1 MSVSSIGLKCKLKGF
16 SDLFCTFSRE
26 QTFTFQSS
34 LQIVVFVSVLWP
46 HHMAYGILIPWWGM
60 ESSALAVKVQ
70 KPNNWT
76 HRKVLKLFSIV
87 LVFKVWLQKE
97 EDKRNERENR
107 AMACS
112 SALEIMWKGGA
123 VITTTACLSASLWS
137 EAAISNQ
144 SRC

>member
-1 MSVSSIGLKCKLKGF
+1 
-16 SDLFCTFSRE
+16 
-26 QTFTFQSS
+26 
-34 LQIVVFVSVLWP
+34 
-46 HHMAYGILIPWWGM
+46 M

-123 VITTTACLSASLWS
+123 VITTTACLSASL
-137 EAAISNQ
+137 
-144 SRC
+144 